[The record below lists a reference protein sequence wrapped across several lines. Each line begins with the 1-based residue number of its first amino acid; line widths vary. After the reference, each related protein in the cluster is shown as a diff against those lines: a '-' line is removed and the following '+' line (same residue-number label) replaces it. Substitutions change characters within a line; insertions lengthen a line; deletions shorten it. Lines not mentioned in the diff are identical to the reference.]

1 MINFVKLYSSLTVTE
16 LINAHMH
23 SKEMLATT
31 KSSPHC
37 GMGVNI
43 NQDYMFIFLRILS
56 NISINR
62 TK

>member
-16 LINAHMH
+16 LINAHIH
-23 SKEMLATT
+23 SKEILATT
-31 KSSPHC
+31 KSSPHYTLAAN
-37 GMGVNI
+37 V